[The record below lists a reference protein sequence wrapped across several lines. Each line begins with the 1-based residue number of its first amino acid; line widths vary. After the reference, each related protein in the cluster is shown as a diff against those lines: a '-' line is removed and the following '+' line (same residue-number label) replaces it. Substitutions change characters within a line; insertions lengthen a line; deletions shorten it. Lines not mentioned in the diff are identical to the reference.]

1 MWLKN
6 SDVAQLST
14 SGSGSSLRQRY
25 NRQSNL
31 QVNLKARPSLGNPL
45 SHPVMWL
52 SAGFRRRASRLV
64 VWLRACVSAGCCNKH
79 HRLAVYTAVLEAG
92 SLGSRGRQG
101 FTPPKAP
108 GEGPPPPPVS
118 GGSGCALSAVCPSI
132 FTASFLC
139 VLCASLKR
147 MLVTGFRAYPKSRP
161 VFSSRDL

>member
-92 SLGSRGRQG
+92 SLGSR
-101 FTPPKAP
+101 
-108 GEGPPPPPVS
+108 V
-118 GGSGCALSAVCPSI
+118 
-132 FTASFLC
+132 
-139 VLCASLKR
+139 
-147 MLVTGFRAYPKSRP
+147 
-161 VFSSRDL
+161 VFSSGLSLWLVHGCLLPSPHTDLPLCYQFSRSVTSDSL